1 LAANDELEQ
10 LEPQEQE
17 LEAEELEASDEE
29 DEDIAQ
35 LAAGDDEP
43 DPAESSLDELLAPHA
58 STRRGREES
67 EEEEDIISALVPD
80 PDIAVVEPLPSV
92 VLPIKDNQE
101 FVCTSCHLV
110 KARSQLVDESRG
122 LCRDCV

>member
-1 LAANDELEQ
+1 MAANDELDQ
-10 LEPQEQE
+10 LEPQEQD
-17 LEAEELEASDEE
+17 LEAEELEAADEE
-29 DEDIAQ
+29 DVTL

-43 DPAESSLDELLAPHA
+43 DAAEDSLDELLAPHA

-101 FVCTSCHLV
+101 FVCNSCHLV